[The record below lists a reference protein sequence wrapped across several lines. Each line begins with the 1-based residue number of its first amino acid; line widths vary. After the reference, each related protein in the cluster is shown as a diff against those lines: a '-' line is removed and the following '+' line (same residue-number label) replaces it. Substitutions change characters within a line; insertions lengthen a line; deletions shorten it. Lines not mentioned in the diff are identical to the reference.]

1 MFRRR
6 SGLEATKLRP
16 RQWVPSGAIMPSTA
30 KLTASY
36 VISSGHESQEGLDTK
51 TDGLT
56 VRQLGYAVTWTGM

>member
-6 SGLEATKLRP
+6 SSLEATKIRP
-16 RQWVPSGAIMPSTA
+16 RQWVPSGATMPSTA

-36 VISSGHESQEGLDTK
+36 VISSGHESQEELDTK

-56 VRQLGYAVTWTGM
+56 GHQLGYTVTWTGM